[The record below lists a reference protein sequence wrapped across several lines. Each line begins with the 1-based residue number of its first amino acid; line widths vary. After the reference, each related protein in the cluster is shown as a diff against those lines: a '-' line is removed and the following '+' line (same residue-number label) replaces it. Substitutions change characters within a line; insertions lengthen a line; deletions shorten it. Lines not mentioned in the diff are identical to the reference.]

1 MTEDLEKEAT
11 KLEKYLIRNGRS
23 ELVLELRRL
32 NLEQLKKRIQDQAIF
47 KQESITA
54 RQKDEGLKNAKDQA
68 RELAAPYNESIRM
81 NDKISRFISLL
92 MEDSGG

>member
-23 ELVLELRRL
+23 ELVVELRRL
-32 NLEQLKKRIQDQAIF
+32 GLDQLKKRMQDQAIHR
-47 KQESITA
+47 QECITA
-54 RQKDEGLKNAKDQA
+54 RQKDEGLKEAKEKA

-81 NDKISRFISLL
+81 CDKISRFVSLL

>member
-1 MTEDLEKEAT
+1 MTPDLEKEVT

-23 ELVLELRRL
+23 ELVVELRRL
-32 NLEQLKKRIQDQAIF
+32 DLEQLKKRIQDQAIY

-54 RQKDEGLKNAKDQA
+54 RQKDEGLSEAKA
-68 RELAAPYNESIRM
+68 KAKEMAAPYNESIRM

-92 MEDSGG
+92 MGESGG